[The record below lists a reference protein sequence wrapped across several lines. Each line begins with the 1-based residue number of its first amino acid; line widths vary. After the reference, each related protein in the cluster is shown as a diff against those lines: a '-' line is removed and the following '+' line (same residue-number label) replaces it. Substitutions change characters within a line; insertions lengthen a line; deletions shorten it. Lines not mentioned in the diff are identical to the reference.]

1 MKPHLSKDADS
12 NFFNMTQ
19 VKKID
24 FFTLSFGLISSF
36 FLIYLLKEIVS
47 FRHSL
52 IFIIGLLLGL
62 TLYHASFGFTG
73 GWRNFIERSNS
84 SALRAQLVMLA
95 IAVLLF
101 SNFINAESLFYETHI
116 VGSLAP
122 ANVSLII
129 GSFIFGLAMQFA
141 GGCGSGTLFT
151 VGGGNT
157 KMFITLVFFVIGS
170 LAGTYNFTFWIE
182 LPTLGNISLLD
193 EFGVINSIIIQLIF
207 IILLYLIFSYVDK
220 KKNNIVDHSD
230 IFKSSNFNL
239 IKGPWPLFL
248 GALLLAILN
257 FLMLNVAGHP
267 WSITFAFGLWGAK
280 IADFIGINVANWD
293 FWNFQYP
300 KGALRNSIF
309 ADHTSISNFGI
320 ILGALIASSLAGS
333 FNNKIEIKPK
343 IILAAIFGGFFMGFG
358 ARLAFGC
365 NIGAL
370 FSGIASGSLHGW
382 LWFLFAFLG
391 SYFGVKLR
399 RLFYT

>member
-1 MKPHLSKDADS
+1 
-12 NFFNMTQ
+12 MTQ

-170 LAGTYNFTFWIE
+170 LVGTYNFTFWIE

-193 EFGVINSIIIQLIF
+193 EFGIINSVIIQLIF
-207 IILLYLIFSYVDK
+207 IILLYLIFSHVDK

-230 IFKSSNFNL
+230 IFKSTNFNL

-333 FNNKIEIKPK
+333 FNNKSEIKPK

-382 LWFLFAFLG
+382 LWFLFAFVG
-391 SYFGVKLR
+391 SYFGVRLR

>member
-1 MKPHLSKDADS
+1 
-12 NFFNMTQ
+12 MTQ

-170 LAGTYNFTFWIE
+170 LVGTYNFTFWIE

-193 EFGVINSIIIQLIF
+193 EFGVINSVIIQLIF
-207 IILLYLIFSYVDK
+207 IILLYLIFSHVDK

-391 SYFGVKLR
+391 SYFGVRLR
-399 RLFYT
+399 RLFYI

>member
-1 MKPHLSKDADS
+1 
-12 NFFNMTQ
+12 MTQ

-170 LAGTYNFTFWIE
+170 LVGTYNFTFWIE

-333 FNNKIEIKPK
+333 FNNKSEIKPK

-382 LWFLFAFLG
+382 LWFLFAFVG
-391 SYFGVKLR
+391 SYFGVRLR

>member
-1 MKPHLSKDADS
+1 
-12 NFFNMTQ
+12 MTQ

-170 LAGTYNFTFWIE
+170 LVGTYNFTFWIE

-193 EFGVINSIIIQLIF
+193 EFGVINSVIIQLIF

-382 LWFLFAFLG
+382 LWFLFAFVG
-391 SYFGVKLR
+391 SYFGVRLR

>member
-1 MKPHLSKDADS
+1 
-12 NFFNMTQ
+12 
-19 VKKID
+19 
-24 FFTLSFGLISSF
+24 
-36 FLIYLLKEIVS
+36 
-47 FRHSL
+47 
-52 IFIIGLLLGL
+52 
-62 TLYHASFGFTG
+62 
-73 GWRNFIERSNS
+73 
-84 SALRAQLVMLA
+84 MLA

-101 SNFINAESLFYETHI
+101 SNFINAESLFYETPI

-170 LAGTYNFTFWIE
+170 LVGTYNFTFWIE

-207 IILLYLIFSYVDK
+207 IILLYLIFSHVDK

-333 FNNKIEIKPK
+333 FNNKSEIKPK

>member
-1 MKPHLSKDADS
+1 
-12 NFFNMTQ
+12 MTQ

-101 SNFINAESLFYETHI
+101 SNFINSESLFYETHI

-170 LAGTYNFTFWIE
+170 LVGTYNFTFWIE

-193 EFGVINSIIIQLIF
+193 EFGIINSVIIQLIF
-207 IILLYLIFSYVDK
+207 IILLYLIFSHVDK

-382 LWFLFAFLG
+382 LWFLFAFVG
-391 SYFGVKLR
+391 SYFGVRLR

>member
-1 MKPHLSKDADS
+1 
-12 NFFNMTQ
+12 MTQ

-170 LAGTYNFTFWIE
+170 LVGTYNFTFWIE

-193 EFGVINSIIIQLIF
+193 EFGVINSVIIQLIF
-207 IILLYLIFSYVDK
+207 IILLYLIFSHADK

-333 FNNKIEIKPK
+333 FNNKSEIKPK

-382 LWFLFAFLG
+382 LWFLFAFVG
-391 SYFGVKLR
+391 SYFGVRLR

>member
-382 LWFLFAFLG
+382 LWFLFAFVG
-391 SYFGVKLR
+391 SYFGVRLR

>member
-1 MKPHLSKDADS
+1 
-12 NFFNMTQ
+12 MTQ

-84 SALRAQLVMLA
+84 SALRAQLAMLA

-101 SNFINAESLFYETHI
+101 SNFINSESLFYETHI

-129 GSFIFGLAMQFA
+129 GSFIFGLAMQLA

-170 LAGTYNFTFWIE
+170 LVGTYNFTFWIE

-207 IILLYLIFSYVDK
+207 IILLYLIFSHVDK

-300 KGALRNSIF
+300 RGALRNSIF

-382 LWFLFAFLG
+382 LWFLFAFVG
-391 SYFGVKLR
+391 SYFGVRLR

>member
-1 MKPHLSKDADS
+1 
-12 NFFNMTQ
+12 MTQ

-129 GSFIFGLAMQFA
+129 GSFIFGLAMQLA

-170 LAGTYNFTFWIE
+170 LVGTYNFTFWIE

-193 EFGVINSIIIQLIF
+193 EFGIINSVIIQLIF
-207 IILLYLIFSYVDK
+207 IILLYLIFSHVDK

-333 FNNKIEIKPK
+333 FNNKSEIKPK

-382 LWFLFAFLG
+382 LWFLFAFVG
-391 SYFGVKLR
+391 SYFGVRLR

>member
-1 MKPHLSKDADS
+1 
-12 NFFNMTQ
+12 MTQ

-116 VGSLAP
+116 IGSLAP

-170 LAGTYNFTFWIE
+170 LVGTYNFTFWIE

-193 EFGVINSIIIQLIF
+193 EFGVINSVIIQLIF

-220 KKNNIVDHSD
+220 KKNNIIDHSD

-333 FNNKIEIKPK
+333 FNNKSEIKPK

>member
-1 MKPHLSKDADS
+1 
-12 NFFNMTQ
+12 MTQ

-170 LAGTYNFTFWIE
+170 LVGTYNFTFWIE

-207 IILLYLIFSYVDK
+207 IILLYLIFSHVDK

-333 FNNKIEIKPK
+333 FNNKSEIKPK

-382 LWFLFAFLG
+382 LWFLFAFVG
-391 SYFGVKLR
+391 SYFGVRLR

>member
-193 EFGVINSIIIQLIF
+193 EFGVINSVIIQLIF

-333 FNNKIEIKPK
+333 FNNKSEIKPK

-382 LWFLFAFLG
+382 LWFLFAFVG
-391 SYFGVKLR
+391 SYFGVRLR

>member
-1 MKPHLSKDADS
+1 
-12 NFFNMTQ
+12 MTQ

-116 VGSLAP
+116 IGSLAP

-129 GSFIFGLAMQFA
+129 GSFIFGLAMQLA

-170 LAGTYNFTFWIE
+170 LVGTYNFTFWIE

-193 EFGVINSIIIQLIF
+193 EFGVINSVIIQLIF
-207 IILLYLIFSYVDK
+207 IILLYLIFSHVDK

-230 IFKSSNFNL
+230 IFKSTNFNL

-333 FNNKIEIKPK
+333 FNNKSEIKPK

-382 LWFLFAFLG
+382 LWFLFAFVG
-391 SYFGVKLR
+391 SYFGVRLR

>member
-1 MKPHLSKDADS
+1 
-12 NFFNMTQ
+12 MTQ

-170 LAGTYNFTFWIE
+170 LVGTYNFTFWIE

-193 EFGVINSIIIQLIF
+193 EFGVINSVIIQLIF
-207 IILLYLIFSYVDK
+207 IILLYLIFSHVDK

-382 LWFLFAFLG
+382 LWFLFAFVG
-391 SYFGVKLR
+391 SYFGVRLR

>member
-1 MKPHLSKDADS
+1 
-12 NFFNMTQ
+12 MTQ

-193 EFGVINSIIIQLIF
+193 EFGIINSVIIQLIF

-382 LWFLFAFLG
+382 LWFLFAFVG
-391 SYFGVKLR
+391 SYFGVRLR

>member
-1 MKPHLSKDADS
+1 
-12 NFFNMTQ
+12 MTQ

-170 LAGTYNFTFWIE
+170 LVGTYNFTFWIE

-207 IILLYLIFSYVDK
+207 IILLYLIFSHVDK

-300 KGALRNSIF
+300 RGALRNSVF

-333 FNNKIEIKPK
+333 FNNKSEIKPK

-382 LWFLFAFLG
+382 LWFLFAFVG
-391 SYFGVKLR
+391 SYFGVRLR

>member
-1 MKPHLSKDADS
+1 
-12 NFFNMTQ
+12 MTQ

-101 SNFINAESLFYETHI
+101 SNFINSQSLFYESPI

-122 ANVSLII
+122 TNVSLII

-207 IILLYLIFSYVDK
+207 IILLYLIFSHVDK

-230 IFKSSNFNL
+230 IFKSTNFNL

-333 FNNKIEIKPK
+333 FNNKSEIKPK

-382 LWFLFAFLG
+382 LWFLFAFVG
-391 SYFGVKLR
+391 SYFGVRLR

>member
-1 MKPHLSKDADS
+1 
-12 NFFNMTQ
+12 MTQ

-101 SNFINAESLFYETHI
+101 SNFINSESLFYETHI

-170 LAGTYNFTFWIE
+170 LVGTY
-182 LPTLGNISLLD
+182 
-193 EFGVINSIIIQLIF
+193 
-207 IILLYLIFSYVDK
+207 
-220 KKNNIVDHSD
+220 
-230 IFKSSNFNL
+230 
-239 IKGPWPLFL
+239 
-248 GALLLAILN
+248 
-257 FLMLNVAGHP
+257 
-267 WSITFAFGLWGAK
+267 K
-280 IADFIGINVANWD
+280 IG
-293 FWNFQYP
+293 
-300 KGALRNSIF
+300 R
-309 ADHTSISNFGI
+309 
-320 ILGALIASSLAGS
+320 ASCR
-333 FNNKIEIKPK
+333 E
-343 IILAAIFGGFFMGFG
+343 
-358 ARLAFGC
+358 R
-365 NIGAL
+365 
-370 FSGIASGSLHGW
+370 
-382 LWFLFAFLG
+382 
-391 SYFGVKLR
+391 V
-399 RLFYT
+399 

>member
-1 MKPHLSKDADS
+1 
-12 NFFNMTQ
+12 MTQ

-101 SNFINAESLFYETHI
+101 SNFINAQSLFYETPI

-170 LAGTYNFTFWIE
+170 LVGTYNFTFWIE

-207 IILLYLIFSYVDK
+207 IILLYLIFSHVDK

-333 FNNKIEIKPK
+333 FNNKSEIKPK

>member
-1 MKPHLSKDADS
+1 
-12 NFFNMTQ
+12 MTQ

-84 SALRAQLVMLA
+84 SALRAQLAMLA
-95 IAVLLF
+95 IAILLF
-101 SNFINAESLFYETHI
+101 SNFINAESLFYETPI

-170 LAGTYNFTFWIE
+170 LVGTYNFTFWIE

-193 EFGVINSIIIQLIF
+193 EFGVINSVIIQLIF

-300 KGALRNSIF
+300 RGALRNSVF

-333 FNNKIEIKPK
+333 FNNKSEIKPK

-382 LWFLFAFLG
+382 LWFLFAFVG
-391 SYFGVKLR
+391 SYFGVRLR